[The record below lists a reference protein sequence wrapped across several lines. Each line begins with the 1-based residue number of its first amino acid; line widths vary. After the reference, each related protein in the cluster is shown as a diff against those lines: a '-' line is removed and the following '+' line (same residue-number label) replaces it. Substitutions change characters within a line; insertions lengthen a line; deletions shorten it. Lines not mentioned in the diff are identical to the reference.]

1 MPELPEVETIRRQLG
16 EVLVGKEI
24 EAIEVLRSKSFEGN
38 TKELVGKVIKGVS
51 RKAKIMV
58 VSFGEWE
65 KCLMIH
71 LKMTGQLIFW
81 GKSRKIVGGHP
92 TLDWVNELP
101 SSHTRVVITF
111 AGGDKLYFN
120 DMRVFGWIRL
130 VTNKFAQTV
139 FENLP
144 PDVTDAKF
152 SERYLREKLKSTKA
166 VKLIIMD
173 QEKIGGIGN
182 IYANDALFLA
192 GVRPN
197 RPGKSL
203 TKVETGKLYKAVRRV
218 INLGIKL
225 GGPSASNYFDINGMG
240 GSYQDHFL
248 VYKRD
253 GEKCE
258 ECGNMIKKMRL
269 GGRGTFYCEVCQV

>member
-1 MPELPEVETIRRQLG
+1 MPELPEVETIRKQLD
-16 EVLVGKEI
+16 EVLSGKMIKEV
-24 EAIEVLRSKSFEGN
+24 EVLRTKSFQGDI
-38 TKELVGKVIKGVS
+38 KELEEKIIKEVR

-58 VSFGEWE
+58 VGFKDWD

-71 LKMTGQLIFW
+71 LKMTGQLIYL
-81 GKSRKIVGGHP
+81 GKERKIVGGHP

-101 SSHTRVVITF
+101 SKHTRVVITF
-111 AGGDKLYFN
+111 AGGDKLFFN
-120 DMRVFGWIRL
+120 DMRVFGWIKM
-130 VTNKFAQTV
+130 VTTKIAD
-139 FENLP
+139 EMLEKLP
-144 PDVTDAKF
+144 PDVTEELFTKKYL
-152 SERYLREKLKSTKA
+152 SEILATKKA

-192 GVRPN
+192 GVRPD
-197 RPGKSL
+197 RVGVSL
-203 TKVETGKLYKAVRRV
+203 NKQEIAKLYKAIMKV

-225 GGPSASNYFDINGMG
+225 GGASASNYFDINGMG

-253 GEKCE
+253 GEKCKGCGE
-258 ECGNMIKKMRL
+258 EITKMRL
-269 GGRGTFYCEVCQV
+269 GGRGTFYCEMCQV

>member
-192 GVRPN
+192 GIRPN

-225 GGPSASNYFDINGMG
+225 GGASASNYFDINGMG